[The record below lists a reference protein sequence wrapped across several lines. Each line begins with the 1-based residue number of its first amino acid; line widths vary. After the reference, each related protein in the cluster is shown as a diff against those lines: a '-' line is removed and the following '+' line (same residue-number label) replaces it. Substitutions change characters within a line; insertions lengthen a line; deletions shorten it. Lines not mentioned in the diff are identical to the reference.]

1 MINLDAYIERTVDFK
16 LNGEVVKVK
25 ELSNALFKKSSEH
38 DKTVETGDG
47 IAIFT
52 ERAMLVTEILNR
64 NTTGHKF
71 TQEQVAQLPQSVLNV
86 ILQEVQKLTRKGIE
100 DPN

>member
-1 MINLDAYIERTVDFK
+1 MIINLDAYIERTVDFK

-25 ELSNALFKKSSEH
+25 EPSNALFKKIAAHEVTEGEDVFSSQL
-38 DKTVETGDG
+38 
-47 IAIFT
+47 A
-52 ERAMLVTEILNR
+52 LVTEVLNR

-71 TQEQVAQLPQSVLNV
+71 TQEEVSNLPQSALNI
-86 ILQEVQKLTRKGIE
+86 ILQESSALARKGIE